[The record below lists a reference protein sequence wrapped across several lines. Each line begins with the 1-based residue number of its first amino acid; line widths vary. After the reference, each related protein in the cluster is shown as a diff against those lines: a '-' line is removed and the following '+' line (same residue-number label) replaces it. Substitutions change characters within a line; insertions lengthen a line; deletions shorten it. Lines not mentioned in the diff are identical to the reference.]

1 MAKNYSLG
9 SERGASRKICI
20 LLMRIRWALE
30 RLADRFTRNW
40 FALPRRSADSVRS
53 IGQPPDSLRRAFG
66 EPSES
71 HRFAW
76 QGTTTMKLPWCNR
89 LVNTRGWKTKTNRSI
104 AFSKGASD
112 SAHWAGVF
120 MIMLVAADVP
130 YRSGAISGLYK
141 CLVGHGELVRSV
153 WYLPVPRFLTFLV
166 LIYFLY

>member
-1 MAKNYSLG
+1 MYFIDENSLG
-9 SERGASRKICI
+9 
-20 LLMRIRWALE
+20 IRETCRPVHQELV
-30 RLADRFTRNW
+30 
-40 FALPRRSADSVRS
+40 RSASTIS
-53 IGQPPDSLRRAFG
+53 KFGSLHRTAAG

-76 QGTTTMKLPWCNR
+76 QGTTTMKLLWCNR